1 MNGHRAVRMLRG
13 VVSLLATLALLLGVP
28 LLLTTWVGWPLPTS
42 MPSLDAL
49 EQAARSGISDEVVVK
64 TLAVIA
70 WIAWAQLALALLVE
84 TIAVA
89 RGRQAIHLPV
99 LPGFQVTAARLVGG
113 ILMIASTVQP
123 ARAYAAPLPIPA
135 VAEAT
140 VEASAATTT
149 VHSFLYGVGNGD
161 VSPPSLH
168 TDPGMAVAP
177 ADHPTV
183 TVQRHD
189 SYWAIAERTLGDGL
203 RWREILDLN
212 VGRTLP
218 DGTTITAGDD
228 TLHAGWVLLLPADA
242 TGDAVAAEPT
252 SASDLPPQA
261 TETRD
266 YSSVIVERG
275 DNLWTISEDR
285 LEVDLGREPADS
297 EVVPYWR
304 EVIDANQ
311 GRYVQPGNPNL
322 ILPGQV
328 LVLPPTGHEP
338 PATPP
343 VEAEPA
349 PPPEPAQPRPEP
361 EERGEPAEA
370 PITSTTT
377 VTPSESE
384 ATPPPTEETAPASA
398 DDAEG
403 GAGLDVAGP
412 VAVAVGGLSSIALA
426 VGLKRLLD
434 RRRRRFANEHDG
446 QLPGRTPLEQRDLHH
461 AVVAQADEERIDDL
475 QGVLG
480 WLAASLA
487 ATSSAR
493 RPRMIRHSAESV
505 EILLDQ
511 PDPNPP
517 AGWAGTDDGAVWTLE
532 EPPDPD
538 DPYDGPLS
546 PAPLIVTIG
555 QPEDDA
561 QLYLDLEA
569 DSLLALTGDPDVATN
584 LARSIVAELALSPL
598 AETLRVIA
606 VGDVVDPDA
615 KVLEHLTVV
624 DCWEGIAED
633 LLAWASQSHE
643 ALAENDWPNAFVGR
657 GHEPDH
663 DALVP
668 LAVVA
673 DRPPPIEV
681 VDSLRTSL
689 PSAVAVVVVGAFDG
703 AVATVR
709 CEVDALNFEMVD
721 LACTPQE
728 VAADELA
735 AMCRLLVAT
744 DSPEEQQLMDELRA
758 EHAAAA
764 STNGSEPV
772 ADSGHAGDRETAAPV
787 LSEPPTYD
795 VLVRLLGDIT
805 VEGGKPLKPKASAVV
820 SYLAL
825 HRTVTTERLEEACWF
840 GSDGS
845 SHRKRLRDVM
855 TEIRDALGSQHF
867 PANRSGAY
875 VAGPQV
881 RTDLDLFEWHVQR
894 AADVEPG
901 EAISQYRAALDLVT
915 GKPFS
920 YPNAA
925 RASYGW
931 VDFEHHSTT
940 WEYRVAS
947 VAQACAE
954 LCLDAGEP
962 GESIT
967 MLRRVVQAIPLNGPV
982 VEALMRA
989 HLASDD
995 RAGADRVYQEHANAL
1010 QQAKLGDPE
1019 DTIEQLRLDL
1029 QSRR

>member
-1 MNGHRAVRMLRG
+1 MNDRHVMRLVRGAASLVAT
-13 VVSLLATLALLLGVP
+13 VVLLVGVP
-28 LLLTTWVGWPLPTS
+28 LLLVTWVGWPLPTS
-42 MPSLDAL
+42 MPSLHAL
-49 EQAARSGISDEVVVK
+49 EQAARSGVRDEVVVK

-70 WIAWAQLALALLVE
+70 WIAWAQLGLALLVE

-89 RGRQAIHLPV
+89 RGHQAIHLPV

-113 ILMIASTVQP
+113 ILLIASTVQP

-140 VEASAATTT
+140 VEASAETTT
-149 VHSFLYGVGNGD
+149 VHSFLPGFGRDD
-161 VSPPSLH
+161 VPPPSLDADLG
-168 TDPGMAVAP
+168 TAVRP

-212 VGRTLP
+212 VGRTLA

-242 TGDAVAAEPT
+242 SGDGVAAEPT
-252 SASDLPPQA
+252 SASDLTPREA
-261 TETRD
+261 ETPD
-266 YSSVIVERG
+266 ISTVTVERG
-275 DNLWTISEDR
+275 DNLWRISGDR
-285 LEVDLGREPADS
+285 LEIDLGREPADS
-297 EVVPYWR
+297 EVAPYWH

-311 GRYVQPGNPNL
+311 DRYVQPGNPNL
-322 ILPGQV
+322 ILPGQM
-328 LVLPPTGHEP
+328 LDLPPTGHEP

-349 PPPEPAQPRPEP
+349 PSAEPAEPRPEP

-377 VTPSESE
+377 VTPSEPE

-403 GAGLDVAGP
+403 GAGLDVGVP

-426 VGLKRLLD
+426 VGLKHLLD
-434 RRRRRFANEHDG
+434 RRRRCFANEHDG
-446 QLPGRTPLEQRDLHH
+446 RLPGRTPVEQRDLHH

-493 RPRMIRHSAESV
+493 RPRMIRHSAESLEV
-505 EILLDQ
+505 LLDQ

-517 AGWAGTDDGAVWTLE
+517 AGWASTDDGTVWTLE
-532 EPPDPD
+532 EPPDPAD
-538 DPYDGPLS
+538 APLS

-569 DSLLALTGDPDVATN
+569 DALLALTGDPDVATN

-606 VGDVVDPDA
+606 IGDVVDPDA

-633 LLAWASQSHE
+633 LVAWAGQSHE

-657 GHEPDH
+657 GREPDH

-668 LAVVA
+668 VAVVA

-681 VDSLRTSL
+681 VESLRTSL
-689 PSAVAVVVVGAFDG
+689 PTAVAVVVVGAFDG

-709 CEVDALNFEMVD
+709 CEADALNFEMVD

-735 AMCRLLVAT
+735 EMCRLLVAT
-744 DSPEEQQLMDELRA
+744 DSPEEQQLIDELRA

-764 STNGSEPV
+764 SPNGSIPF
-772 ADSGHAGDRETAAPV
+772 ADNGHVFAPEAAAPAR
-787 LSEPPTYD
+787 SDPPGYD

-805 VEGGKPLKPKASAVV
+805 VEGGKPLKPKATAVA
-820 SYLAL
+820 SYIAL

-840 GSDGS
+840 GSDGT

-855 TEIRDALGSQHF
+855 TETRDALGSQHF
-867 PANRSGAY
+867 PANRSGTY
-875 VAGPQV
+875 VAGPGV

-894 AADVEPG
+894 AGDLEPA
-901 EAISQYRAALDLVT
+901 EAIGHYRAALDLVA

-931 VDFEHHSTT
+931 VDFEHHSTS

-947 VAQACAE
+947 AAQACAE
-954 LCLDAGEP
+954 LYLDAERP
-962 GESIT
+962 GEAIT
-967 MLRRVVQAIPLNGPV
+967 MLRRVVQAIPLNGSV

-989 HLASDD
+989 HIANDD
-995 RAGADRVYQEHANAL
+995 RAGADRVYREHATAL
-1010 QQAKLGDPE
+1010 EQAKLGDPG
-1019 DTIEQLRLDL
+1019 DSIEQLRLDL
-1029 QSRR
+1029 QSR

>member
-1 MNGHRAVRMLRG
+1 MNGHRAVRLLRG

-42 MPSLDAL
+42 MPSLDAV

-113 ILMIASTVQP
+113 ILMIASTAQP

-140 VEASAATTT
+140 VEASAETTT
-149 VHSFLYGVGNGD
+149 VHSFLHGFGNGD
-161 VSPPSLH
+161 VSPPGLH
-168 TDPGMAVAP
+168 TDPGTAVAP

-242 TGDAVAAEPT
+242 SADAVAAEPT
-252 SASDLPPQA
+252 SASDVAPQE
-261 TETRD
+261 TENPD
-266 YSSVIVERG
+266 FSSVTVERG

-285 LEVDLGREPADS
+285 LEVDLGRESTDA
-297 EVVPYWR
+297 EIAPYWR

-311 GRYVQPGNPNL
+311 DRYVQPGNPNL

-338 PATPP
+338 PVQPP

-349 PPPEPAQPRPEP
+349 PPPESAEPAPLEP
-361 EERGEPAEA
+361 EQGDEPAEA

-377 VTPSESE
+377 VTPSESD
-384 ATPPPTEETAPASA
+384 APPPPTEEPAPASA
-398 DDAEG
+398 DDADRDT
-403 GAGLDVAGP
+403 APDVAVP

-487 ATSSAR
+487 ATSSGR
-493 RPRMIRHSAESV
+493 RPRMIRHSADSV

-517 AGWAGTDDGAVWTLE
+517 AGWVSTDDGTVWTLE
-532 EPPDPD
+532 EPPDAD

-546 PAPLIVTIG
+546 PAPLLVTIG

-561 QLYLDLEA
+561 QMYLDLEA
-569 DSLLALTGDPDVATN
+569 DGLLALSGDPNVATN
-584 LARSIVAELALSPL
+584 LARSIVTELTLSPL

-606 VGDVVDPDA
+606 VGDVVDPKA
-615 KVLEHLTVV
+615 TVLEHLTVV
-624 DCWEGIAED
+624 DCWDSITED
-633 LLAWASQSHE
+633 LQAWTSQSRD
-643 ALAENDWPNAFVGR
+643 ALAENDWPNAFVAR
-657 GHEPDH
+657 GYEPDH

-668 LAVVA
+668 VAVVA
-673 DRPPPIEV
+673 DRPPPTEL
-681 VDSLRTSL
+681 VDSLRTNL

-703 AVATVR
+703 AAATVR
-709 CEVDALNFEMVD
+709 CEADALNFDMID

-735 AMCRLLVAT
+735 EMCRLLVAT

-764 STNGSEPV
+764 SPNGSEPV

-787 LSEPPTYD
+787 PSEPPAHD

-805 VEGGKPLKPKASAVV
+805 VEGGKPLKPKATAVV
-820 SYLAL
+820 AYLAL
-825 HRTVTTERLEEACWF
+825 HHTVTTERLEEACWF
-840 GSDGS
+840 GSDGT

-855 TEIRDALGSQHF
+855 TESRDALGSQHF
-867 PANRSGAY
+867 PANRNGTY
-875 VAGPQV
+875 VAGPRV

-894 AADVEPG
+894 AADLEPS
-901 EAISQYRAALDLVT
+901 EAISHYRAALELVT
-915 GKPFS
+915 GKPFA

-947 VAQACAE
+947 VARACTE
-954 LCLDAGEP
+954 LHLDAGQP
-962 GESIT
+962 GEAIT
-967 MLRRVVQAIPLNGPV
+967 LLRRVVQAIPLNGSV
-982 VEALMRA
+982 VEALMRSHIA
-989 HLASDD
+989 NDD
-995 RAGADRVYQEHANAL
+995 RAGAERVYQEHATAL
-1010 QQAKLGDPE
+1010 QQAKLGDPQ
-1019 DTIEQLRLDL
+1019 DSIEQLRLDL
-1029 QSRR
+1029 QSQ

>member
-1 MNGHRAVRMLRG
+1 MNRRRAIRLLRG
-13 VVSLLATLALLLGVP
+13 IGSLLAALAFLLGVP

-70 WIAWAQLALALLVE
+70 WIAWAQLALAFLVE
-84 TIAVA
+84 TIAVV
-89 RGRQAIHLPV
+89 RRRQAIHLPV

-113 ILMIASTVQP
+113 IFMIAATAQP

-135 VAEAT
+135 VEATAEAST
-140 VEASAATTT
+140 ATTT
-149 VHSFLYGVGNGD
+149 VDSFLHGFRNGD
-161 VSPPSLH
+161 ASPSSLH
-168 TDPGMAVAP
+168 ADPGTAVAS

-189 SYWAIAERTLGDGL
+189 SYWAIAERTLGDGF

-242 TGDAVAAEPT
+242 SGDAVATEPT
-252 SASDLPPQA
+252 SASDLAPQ
-261 TETRD
+261 EVENPD
-266 YSSVIVERG
+266 HSSVTVEPG
-275 DNLWTISEDR
+275 ESLWTISEDR
-285 LEVDLGREPADS
+285 LEVDLEREPADS
-297 EVVPYWR
+297 EVAPYWR
-304 EVIDANQ
+304 DVIDANQ
-311 GRYVQPGNPNL
+311 DRYVQPGNPNL

-328 LVLPPTGHEP
+328 LVLPSTGHEP

-349 PPPEPAQPRPEP
+349 PPPEPAEPAPEP
-361 EERGEPAEA
+361 EGHGEPAEA
-370 PITSTTT
+370 PTTSPTT
-377 VTPSESE
+377 VTPAEPE
-384 ATPPPTEETAPASA
+384 AKPPPAEERLPASP
-398 DDAEG
+398 DRVDR
-403 GAGLDVAGP
+403 GAGADAAVP

-446 QLPGRTPLEQRDLHH
+446 QPPGRTPREQRELHH

-487 ATSSAR
+487 ATSVAR
-493 RPRMIRHSAESV
+493 RPRMIRHSAESL

-511 PDPNPP
+511 PDPHPP
-517 AGWAGTDDGAVWTLE
+517 AGWASTDDGTVWTLE
-532 EPPDPD
+532 EAPDPD
-538 DPYDGPLS
+538 DPYDGPLR

-569 DSLLALTGDPDVATN
+569 DALLALTGDPDVATN

-615 KVLEHLTVV
+615 EVLEHLTVV
-624 DCWEGIAED
+624 DCWEAIAED
-633 LLAWASQSHE
+633 LLAWATQSHD
-643 ALAENDWPNAFVGR
+643 ALAENAWPNAFVGR

-668 LAVVA
+668 IAVVA
-673 DRPPPIEV
+673 DRPPPVEL
-681 VDSLRTSL
+681 VDALRRSL

-709 CEVDALNFEMVD
+709 CETDALNFEMVD

-728 VAADELA
+728 VVADELA
-735 AMCRLLVAT
+735 ELCQLLVAT

-758 EHAAAA
+758 EYAAAVSA
-764 STNGSEPV
+764 NGSEPA
-772 ADSGHAGDRETAAPV
+772 ADSGRATDRETATPV
-787 LSEPPTYD
+787 ASEPLAYE

-805 VEGGKPLKPKASAVV
+805 VDGGKPLKPKATAVAA
-820 SYLAL
+820 YLAL
-825 HRTVTTERLEEACWF
+825 HRIVTTERLEEACWF

-855 TEIRDALGSQHF
+855 TEIRDALGSHHF
-867 PANRSGAY
+867 PANRTGTY
-875 VAGPQV
+875 VAGPRV

-894 AADVEPG
+894 AADLEPA
-901 EAISQYRAALDLVT
+901 EAISHYRAALDLVT

-947 VAQACAE
+947 IAQACAE
-954 LCLDAGEP
+954 LYFDAGCP
-962 GESIT
+962 GEAIT
-967 MLRRVVQAIPLNGPV
+967 MLRRLAQAIPLNSFV

-989 HLASDD
+989 HIASDD
-995 RAGADRVYQEHANAL
+995 RAGADRVYQEHATAL

-1019 DTIEQLRLDL
+1019 DSIEQLRLDL
-1029 QSRR
+1029 QSR

>member
-13 VVSLLATLALLLGVP
+13 VISLLATLALLLGVP
-28 LLLTTWVGWPLPTS
+28 LLLTTWVGWPLPTT

-70 WIAWAQLALALLVE
+70 WIAWAQLVLALLVE
-84 TIAVA
+84 TVAVA

-140 VEASAATTT
+140 VEASAEMTT
-149 VHSFLYGVGNGD
+149 VHSFLHGFGRGD
-161 VSPPSLH
+161 VSPPSLR
-168 TDPGMAVAP
+168 TDPGTAVAS

-228 TLHAGWVLLLPADA
+228 TLHTGWVLVLPADA
-242 TGDAVAAEPT
+242 SGDA
-252 SASDLPPQA
+252 ASDVPPQT
-261 TETRD
+261 TETAD
-266 YSSVIVERG
+266 ISTVTVERG

-285 LEVDLGREPADS
+285 LQVDLRREATDA
-297 EVVPYWR
+297 EIVPYWR

-343 VEAEPA
+343 VEAESA
-349 PPPEPAQPRPEP
+349 PPPEPAEPRPEP
-361 EERGEPAEA
+361 EERGEPGEA

-377 VTPSESE
+377 VRPSESE
-384 ATPPPTEETAPASA
+384 ATSPLTGETAPASA
-398 DDAEG
+398 DAAEG
-403 GAGLDVAGP
+403 GAGLDVAVP
-412 VAVAVGGLSSIALA
+412 VAVTVGGLSSIALA

-461 AVVAQADEERIDDL
+461 AVVAQANEERIDDL

-493 RPRMIRHSAESV
+493 RPRMIRHSAESL

-511 PDPNPP
+511 PDSKPP
-517 AGWAGTDDGAVWTLE
+517 ACWASTGDGTVWTLE

-569 DSLLALTGDPDVATN
+569 DALLALIGDPDVATN

-606 VGDVVDPDA
+606 IGDVVDPDA

-668 LAVVA
+668 VAVVA
-673 DRPPPIEV
+673 DRPPPVEL
-681 VDSLRTSL
+681 VDSLRSSL

-709 CEVDALNFEMVD
+709 CETDALNFEMVD

-735 AMCRLLVAT
+735 EMCRLLVAT
-744 DSPEEQQLMDELRA
+744 DSPEEQQLMDQLRA
-758 EHAAAA
+758 DHAAAA
-764 STNGSEPV
+764 SPNGSEPV
-772 ADSGHAGDRETAAPV
+772 ADSGYAGDREIAAPV
-787 LSEPPTYD
+787 PSEPPAYD

-867 PANRSGAY
+867 PANRSGTY
-875 VAGPQV
+875 VAGQQV

-894 AADVEPG
+894 AADLEPA
-901 EAISQYRAALDLVT
+901 EAISHYRAALDLVT

-954 LCLDAGEP
+954 QYLDAGQP
-962 GESIT
+962 GEAIT
-967 MLRRVVQAIPLNGPV
+967 MLRRFVQAIPLNSSV

-989 HLASDD
+989 HIADDD
-995 RAGADRVYQEHANAL
+995 RAGADRVYREHATAL

-1019 DTIEQLRLDL
+1019 DSIEQLRLDL
-1029 QSRR
+1029 RAR